1 MTLTCE
7 RWLEAVSA
15 LADGEDPGIDVRL
28 VEAHAARCPRC
39 RSLREQ
45 FERLGR
51 VARVEP
57 APSMPDL
64 SRPVVSLNA
73 MVDRASRSTIV
84 RGLLAVVAVV
94 VIGLSAR
101 DLVVAEEQG
110 VSGHGVRHLGAFTLA
125 YGVALLVVVF
135 RPARARTVLPVACTL
150 AAAVVITA
158 ILDVAYGYVPISGEA
173 WQHIPE
179 LLSMVLVW
187 LLAAPSFH
195 PTDGRAQR
203 EPRETPSLRIVGDR
217 PDEPGPHRRAG

>member
-15 LADGEDPGIDVRL
+15 LADGEDPGIDTRL

-39 RSLREQ
+39 RDLRDQ
-45 FERLGR
+45 FDQLGR
-51 VARVEP
+51 VARVDA

-64 SRPVVSLNA
+64 SRPIVRLNA
-73 MVDRASRSTIV
+73 MADRASRWAIV
-84 RGLLAVVAVV
+84 RGLLALVAVV
-94 VIGLSAR
+94 VIGLSAG

-110 VSGHGVRHLGAFTLA
+110 VSGHGVRHLGAFALA
-125 YGVALLVVVF
+125 YGVALLVVVV

-179 LLSMVLVW
+179 LVSMVLVW

-195 PTDGRAQR
+195 PTDDSAQR
-203 EPRETPSLRIVGDR
+203 EPRHRPRLRVVGDR
-217 PDEPGPHRRAG
+217 PVERGPHRRAV